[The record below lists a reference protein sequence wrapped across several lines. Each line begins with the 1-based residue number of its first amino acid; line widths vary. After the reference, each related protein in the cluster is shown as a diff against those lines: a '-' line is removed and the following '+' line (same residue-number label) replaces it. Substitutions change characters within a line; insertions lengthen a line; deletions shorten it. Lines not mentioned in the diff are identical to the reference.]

1 MKNQM
6 RYRTKKDVIEDMS
19 SKKCWDI
26 KRELAIEATQD
37 IDDGRFYIYS
47 AMHYKI
53 VYNIIQAKLSTIKD
67 PILRIG
73 YIDCLMMNY
82 NDLGSE
88 RINSALDII
97 CGIASGSILGLSLKD
112 LSLGKKEVV
121 IIAAMLFAFHV
132 LKATNLL
139 FRKWNFYNLVLQQ
152 IKDEM
157 CK

>member
-6 RYRTKKDVIEDMS
+6 RYRTKRDVIEDMS
-19 SKKCWDI
+19 SKKCWNI
-26 KRELAIEATQD
+26 QKELAIEATHD

-47 AMHYKI
+47 AMHYKT
-53 VYNIIQAKLSTIKD
+53 VYNIIQAKLSTIED
-67 PILRIG
+67 PILKKG

-88 RINSALDII
+88 KINSALDII
-97 CGIASGSILGLSLKD
+97 CGIASGSILGLSLND
-112 LSLGKKEVV
+112 LSLGKTEVV
-121 IIAAMLFAFHV
+121 IIAVLLFAFHV

-139 FRKWNFYNLVLQQ
+139 FRKWSFYNPVLQQ
-152 IKDEM
+152 IKDEL